1 MERGTDREFE
11 VFHERWAELDRERA
25 LADRLVY
32 GAALVGVG
40 GLLLLLSLPGEACVH
55 GGGVAGTACSAVE
68 RPPAVAAVLAVLG
81 AASLV
86 AGTWFCWSVVGEIRD
101 RTVVLEVP

>member
-1 MERGTDREFE
+1 MERGTDRETE
-11 VFHERWAELDRERA
+11 ALRERWAELDRERA

-40 GLLLLLSLPGEACVH
+40 VLLLLLSLPGEACIH
-55 GGGVAGTACSAVE
+55 GGGVAGSACSAVE
-68 RPPAVAAVLAVLG
+68 APPAVEAVLVVLG
-81 AASLV
+81 AVSLI
-86 AGTWFCWSVVGEIRD
+86 AGAWLCWSVVGEIRG